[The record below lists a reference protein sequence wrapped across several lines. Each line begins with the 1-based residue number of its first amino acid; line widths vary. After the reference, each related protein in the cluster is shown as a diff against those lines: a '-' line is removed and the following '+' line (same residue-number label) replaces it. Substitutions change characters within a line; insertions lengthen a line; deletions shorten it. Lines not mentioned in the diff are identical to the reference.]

1 MALGQ
6 NVYERQAA
14 NRRGTV
20 LVMAAFILFVAL
32 LGLGFDAFVL
42 GSLPIEDEE
51 GMGIPLPI
59 GTLVAAGMGT
69 VGAFRGLHSGHL
81 AVLRSAGAEPLDPA
95 DTGTRQLSNITE
107 EMAIAAGLP
116 CPQVYLIPDPDPNAF
131 ATGPDPQHASI
142 AVTRGLVER
151 LDRDELQ
158 AVVAHEMGH
167 IRNLDT
173 RLMTVVAALIGT
185 VMLISEYGVRI
196 MRFGGG
202 GSKRKGRSG
211 GGGGILGAVVLILW
225 LVAVVLAPLV
235 SNILAMAVSRQR
247 EYLAD
252 ASAAELTRNP
262 SALASALEKIDGAAD
277 PTRAIKKGSAH
288 LCIADPLGR
297 QVNER
302 EGTFADLF
310 ATHPPIR
317 KRITLLR
324 AMAYQHA

>member
-1 MALGQ
+1 MATAR
-6 NVYERQAA
+6 NIYERQAA
-14 NRRGTV
+14 NRRDTV
-20 LVMAAFILFVAL
+20 LVMAAFVVFVAL
-32 LGLGFDAFVL
+32 LGLGFDVFIFGFL
-42 GSLPIEDEE
+42 SFDEE
-51 GMGIPLPI
+51 DPGVPLPI
-59 GTLVAAGMGT
+59 GTLVAAGIGT
-69 VGAFRGLHSGHL
+69 VGAVRGFQTGHL
-81 AVLRSAGAEPLDPA
+81 VVLRSAGAEPLNRADP
-95 DTGTRQLSNITE
+95 GTTQLANITE

-116 CPQVYLIPDPDPNAF
+116 CPQIYLIPDQDPNAF

-142 AVTRGLVER
+142 AVTRGLIER

-211 GGGGILGAVVLILW
+211 GGGGILGAVVLVLW